1 MIEIRHLRSF
11 LAVAEEL
18 HFGRAAERLHMT
30 QPPLTRQIQQ
40 LEEALGDVPLFDRSR
55 RRVAL
60 TEAGAALVDESRRL
74 LDQLER
80 AVERTRRVARGEAG
94 RLRIGFISTADYTV
108 LPALLE
114 TYRRRCPGVDVELLE
129 STGDEQVRLLEE
141 GSLDVGILIPAER
154 SAGLAWLPLY
164 REPLVAVLPRRSPL
178 ARRRGALPVKALRG
192 EPFVLFPRPLAP
204 SLYDEILA
212 TTRKAGFS
220 PTIGQE
226 ARQMQTIIGL
236 VAGGL
241 GVSIVPACMQK
252 LERRDV
258 AYKELTP
265 ATPRTTTELAWRADA
280 SSGALASFLEVCRRF
295 SRASGGGRRPGARA
309 RAPRAPGP

>member
-40 LEEALGDVPLFDRSR
+40 LEEALGNVALFDRSR

-60 TEAGAALVDESRRL
+60 TEAGEAFVVESRRL
-74 LDQLER
+74 LEQLEH
-80 AVERTRRVARGEAG
+80 AVDHARRVARGEAG
-94 RLRIGFISTADYTV
+94 RLRLGFISTADYTV
-108 LPALLE
+108 LPALLGAF
-114 TYRRRCPGVDVELLE
+114 RQRSPGVEIDLLE
-129 STGDEQVRLLEE
+129 STGDEQLRLLED
-141 GSLDVGILIPAER
+141 GALDAGILIPAER
-154 SAGLAWLPLY
+154 SPALRWLPLY
-164 REPLVAVLPRRSPL
+164 EEPLVAVLPRRSPL
-178 ARRRGALPVKALRG
+178 ARRRGALPLKALRG

-204 SLYDEILA
+204 SLYDEVLA
-212 TTRKAGFS
+212 TTRRAGFS
-220 PTIGQE
+220 PRVAQE

-241 GVSIVPACMQK
+241 GVSIVPACMQR

-258 AYKELTP
+258 AYKKLTP
-265 ATPRTTTELAWRADA
+265 ATPRITTQLAWRPDA
-280 SSGALASFLEVCRRF
+280 SALVGSFVDVCRKLR
-295 SRASGGGRRPGARA
+295 RA
-309 RAPRAPGP
+309 RR